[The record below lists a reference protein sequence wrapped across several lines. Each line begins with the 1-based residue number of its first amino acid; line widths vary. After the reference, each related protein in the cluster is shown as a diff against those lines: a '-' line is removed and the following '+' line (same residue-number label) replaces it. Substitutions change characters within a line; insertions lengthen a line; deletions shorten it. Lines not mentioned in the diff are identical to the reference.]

1 MGGIKLWLALSLSLL
16 VVSSRLCV
24 VAKYGVQEPYMD
36 SFSEIEDYKAV
47 EDGRLDKVLEHS
59 LSFHI
64 EHRLFLTR
72 WLNVGLF
79 LANRGHW
86 DLLLQACVN
95 AVLAGLS
102 VFVIAYGLGARSVNL
117 WHWLFASFTA
127 ICFALPNSYEN
138 ILWGFQSQHFFF
150 ILFSLSTILLLVR
163 YRPFCL
169 AWWLG
174 IGSAI
179 CSCLSLG
186 SGFYASLAVCGT
198 CVFMAFRERYRRAPL
213 WITLIAAFLIGG
225 LYFATLRNVHS
236 PGEYRADSVRRFI
249 EALLG
254 NLAWPNYGGGLA
266 WLSVLM
272 WLPWTI
278 LVAAALLR
286 RRAVPRSSY
295 CVIAIGLWS
304 LTVMVTLSYLRG
316 KYSPYVRYFD
326 YNTVNVV
333 ANAAAIG
340 ELVRLKLYPSVAPS
354 VKSGLFGA
362 WVAMVMIGL
371 AHVSHYTMSDFLRA
385 RRNELLMERR
395 AINRFLQTNDVD
407 VLKEPHLHGIVPF
420 REPYS
425 SALADQLR
433 DPEVQR
439 FLPKE
444 MKSAEIE
451 RKPEG
456 LLSLFSRFALRH
468 SGYIW
473 LGSVLWVVALAVRQ
487 FVGAFGARRL
497 LSIAWWR
504 RVRP

>member
-1 MGGIKLWLALSLSLL
+1 
-16 VVSSRLCV
+16 
-24 VAKYGVQEPYMD
+24 MD
-36 SFSEIEDYKAV
+36 SFSEIEDYKAI
-47 EDGRLDKVLEHS
+47 EEGRLDKVLEHS

-72 WLNVGLF
+72 WLNAGLF

-102 VFVIAYGLGARSVNL
+102 VFVIVCGIGARSVNFS
-117 WHWLFASFTA
+117 HWLFASFTA

-150 ILFSLSTILLLVR
+150 ILFSLSTILLLIR

-198 CVFMAFRERYRRAPL
+198 CAFMAFRERYRRAPL

-225 LYFATLRNVHS
+225 LYFATLGNVQS

-254 NLAWPNYGGGLA
+254 NLSWPNLGGGLA

-272 WLPWTI
+272 WMPWTV
-278 LVAAALLR
+278 LVVAALLR

-316 KYSPYVRYFD
+316 RYSPYVRYFD

-340 ELVRLKLYPSVAPS
+340 ELVRLKLYPRVASS

-362 WVAMVMIGL
+362 WIAMVMIGL
-371 AHVSHYTMSDFLRA
+371 AQLSHDTVSDFLRA
-385 RRNELLMERR
+385 RRNELLTERR
-395 AINRFLQTNDVD
+395 AINRFLQTNDAD
-407 VLKEPHLHGIVPF
+407 VLKGPDLHGIFPF

-425 SALADQLR
+425 SVLADQLR
-433 DPEVQR
+433 DPEVR
-439 FLPKE
+439 KFLPKE
-444 MKSAEIE
+444 MKSAEIA

-456 LLSLFSRFALRH
+456 LLSLFSRFALRY
-468 SGYIW
+468 SGYVW
-473 LGSVLWVVALAVRQ
+473 LGSVLWVFALAVRQ
-487 FVGAFGARRL
+487 FVGAFDARRL
-497 LSIAWWR
+497 FSIDWWR